1 MSLWGMR
8 DGRRH
13 GDPSIQA
20 LGYTLTTEFAK
31 RTKDELIA
39 DILGMVEWAD
49 LLENGYVE
57 FTPSTMEIE
66 AGDEE

>member
-1 MSLWGMR
+1 MSLYRKR
-8 DGRRH
+8 DARRH
-13 GDPSIQA
+13 GEPSIQA

-31 RTKDELIA
+31 STKDELIA

-57 FTPSTMEIE
+57 RIE
-66 AGDEE
+66 EGDEE